1 MPSSPSNPA
10 AFDYIQAIE
19 KARVYDVAT
28 ETPLTLAP
36 KLSGRL
42 RNEVL
47 LKREDLQPVFSFK
60 LRGAYNKI
68 AHLTDDERA
77 KGVICAS
84 AGNHAQGVAMS
95 AAKLGIDATIV
106 MPETTPDIKVQAVEA
121 LGGNVVLAGD
131 SYSDASIHAAVLR
144 DETGMTYV
152 HPYDDP
158 YVIAGQGT
166 IAEELLRQAKNKDL
180 DAVFVPI
187 GGGGLAAG
195 IAVYL
200 KKLSPNTKVIGVE
213 PVDSAAMFESI
224 KADKRVVLDQ
234 VGIFADGVAVKQVGE
249 HTFEMCREHL
259 DEIILVHTD
268 EICAAIKDIYDEIRS
283 VVEPAGALAV
293 AALKKYVKREQA
305 HGLVLAAI
313 NSGANMNFDR
323 LRHVAER
330 AELGEKREALFAVQI
345 PERAGAFL
353 TFCKLLSA
361 YNITEFNYRM
371 CSRDVAY
378 VYVGIAIKHASQS
391 KQVVA
396 ELEAQDYQV
405 TPLLENETAKIHLRH
420 LVGGKSADALNE
432 HLYRFEFPERPRA
445 LLDFLTKMAG
455 RWNISL
461 FHYRNHG
468 AAFGRVLVG
477 MEVPDTDLNDFNTFL
492 EDVGYSYVDES
503 GNEALRL
510 FV

>member
-1 MPSSPSNPA
+1 MPP
-10 AFDYIQAIE
+10 FDYIQAIE
-19 KARVYDVAT
+19 NARVYDVAK

-36 KLSGRL
+36 KLSARL
-42 RNEVL
+42 HNEVL

-68 AHLTDDERA
+68 AHLSDEERK

-95 AAKLGIDATIV
+95 AAKLGIRATIV
-106 MPETTPDIKVQAVEA
+106 MPVTTPEIKVHAVEA
-121 LGGNVVLAGD
+121 LGGHVVLAGD
-131 SYSDASIHAAVLR
+131 SYSDASTHAKVLR
-144 DETGMTYV
+144 DETGMTYI

-158 YVIAGQGT
+158 LVIAGQGT

-180 DAVFVPI
+180 DAVFIPI

-195 IAVYL
+195 MAVYL
-200 KKLSPNTKVIGVE
+200 RALSPKTKIIGVE
-213 PVDSAAMFESI
+213 PIDSAAMFDSLN
-224 KADKRVVLDQ
+224 ANKRVVLKQ

-249 HTFEMCREHL
+249 HTFDMCKTYL
-259 DEIILVHTD
+259 DEVILVHTD

-283 VVEPAGALAV
+283 VVEPAGALGLAG
-293 AALKKYVKREQA
+293 LKKYVKREQA
-305 HGLVLAAI
+305 RGLVLAAI

-330 AELGEKREALFAVQI
+330 AELGEKREALFAVKI
-345 PERAGAFL
+345 PEKPGAFL
-353 TFCKLLSA
+353 TFCELLSDR
-361 YNITEFNYRM
+361 IVTEFNYRM
-371 CSRDVAY
+371 SSRDAAY
-378 VYVGIAIKHASQS
+378 VYVGIGIKHSIES
-391 KQVVA
+391 KQVA
-396 ELEAQDYQV
+396 EELTAQGYQV
-405 TPLLENETAKIHLRH
+405 TPLLENETAKLHLRH
-420 LVGGKSADALNE
+420 LVGGKSADVRNE

-445 LLDFLTKMAG
+445 LLDFLTKLAG

-468 AAFGRVLVG
+468 AAYGRVLVG
-477 MEVPDTDLNDFNTFL
+477 MEVPDAELEQFHSFL
-492 EDVGYSYVDES
+492 DDVGYSYVDES
-503 GNEALRL
+503 ENDALRL